1 MVKVELNNK
10 MKTHVCRKQMN
21 LFLDYGAK
29 LMNRSAGSGL
39 LEDKKDHLVSVAIVS
54 PREIKKLNKIYRK
67 KDAVTDVLSFES
79 EDEFG
84 LDEEGIGEIIICLD
98 QAKKQAREL
107 KYSYKKEINRLVLH
121 GYLHLL
127 GFDHIKNKDA
137 KTMEALEEKIMNKF
151 YDQN

>member
-1 MVKVELNNK
+1 MVKIELYNK
-10 MKTHVCRKQMN
+10 SKTHVCRKQMN
-21 LFLDYGAK
+21 LFLDYSAK
-29 LMNRSAGSGL
+29 LMN
-39 LEDKKDHLVSVAIVS
+39 DKNDYLVSVAIVS

-151 YDQN
+151 YDQNKKAH

>member
-1 MVKVELNNK
+1 
-10 MKTHVCRKQMN
+10 MN
-21 LFLDYGAK
+21 LFLDYSAK
-29 LMNRSAGSGL
+29 LMN
-39 LEDKKDHLVSVAIVS
+39 DKNDYLVSVAIVS

-151 YDQN
+151 YDQNKKAH